1 MHSLRTRFIVIFG
14 LFILLSSTIMGVFS
28 AYSIINTGV
37 ALCAEQG
44 TPIAQK
50 ADEVIDGDKFEELC
64 KNPSVN
70 NPYYEEA
77 RLALLEIKE
86 TINCQYLYTMA
97 PVGGTIFKYIIDGSC
112 DPSDT
117 ENFSELGT
125 HEDIADYGDGP
136 ILAMEDGD
144 FHSSGLEKQDSWGY
158 TISTY
163 KGIKNSQG
171 KVVGFIGVDF
181 NVETILQMLKR
192 RIISIAIVSIIVL
205 IIGIGL
211 VILFTSRIFGT
222 MNTISVAMEKIA
234 SGKADLTF
242 RIPEHG
248 KNELSSLAQHC
259 NGVISSLNTLII
271 QLQSE
276 TGILNETG
284 SELSTKM
291 ADHIKVLS
299 SATKDIEDIS
309 SSITDQS
316 EKVEGI
322 TSGMQFVE
330 SEIKSLDQKLTQ
342 QSEAIQQSSS
352 IIEEITANIKSV
364 DSNVNEILGEYKI
377 LVQEATEGQTQQN
390 SVTTQIGNIAQQSE
404 HLLAANASISSIAKQ
419 TNLLAMNA
427 AIEASH
433 AGEAGKGFAVVAGEI
448 RTLAETS
455 AKQSDSISHLLQS
468 ITEAISGIVESSNK
482 SASNFASVAEKINH
496 LKDLIVE
503 VQSGMNE
510 ERLGA
515 ENILNSMITLEG
527 TTNDI
532 TSASS
537 HMKGQSEHVF
547 EGIRALNALAE
558 STMNKSSNVTAR
570 MEEMKATA
578 EATAIA
584 SDRNLSA
591 TNKVADMINGFSTSQ
606 K

>member
-37 ALCAEQG
+37 ALCSEQG
-44 TPIAQK
+44 IPIAQK
-50 ADEVIDGDKFEELC
+50 ADEVLDGDKFEELAL
-64 KNPSVN
+64 NPSVN

-86 TINCQYLYTMA
+86 TINCSYLYTMA
-97 PVGGTIFKYIIDGSC
+97 PAGGTIFKYIIDGSC

-117 ENFSELGT
+117 ENFSDLGT
-125 HEDIADYGDGP
+125 HEDISDYGEGP
-136 ILAMEDGD
+136 LLAMQDGG
-144 FHSSGLEKQDSWGY
+144 FHSSGLEKQDAWGY

-163 KGIKNSQG
+163 KGIKNSKG
-171 KVVGFIGVDF
+171 KIVGFIGVDF

-205 IIGIGL
+205 IIGIVL
-211 VILFTSRIFGT
+211 IVLFTSRIFGT
-222 MNTISVAMEKIA
+222 MKIISQAMEKIS

-248 KNELSSLAQHC
+248 NNELSTLAKHC
-259 NGVISSLNTLII
+259 NGVISSLHTLIT
-271 QLQSE
+271 QLQGE

-291 ADHIKVLS
+291 SEHIKVLS
-299 SATKDIEDIS
+299 AATKDIEEIS
-309 SSITDQS
+309 TSITDQS
-316 EKVEGI
+316 GKVEGI
-322 TSGMQFVE
+322 TNGMQSVE
-330 SEIKSLDQKLTQ
+330 SEIRSLDQKLSQ

-352 IIEEITANIKSV
+352 IIEGITDSIKSV
-364 DSNVNEILGEYKI
+364 DSNVNEIISEYKL
-377 LVQEATEGQTQQN
+377 LVKEATDGQSQQN
-390 SVTTQIGNIAQQSE
+390 SVTKQIGNIAQQSE
-404 HLLAANASISSIAKQ
+404 HLLSANASISSIAKQ

-468 ITEAISGIVESSNK
+468 ITDAISGIVESSNK
-482 SASNFASVAEKINH
+482 SASNFASVAEKIKH
-496 LKDLIVE
+496 LEELINQ

-537 HMKGQSEHVF
+537 HMKGESELVF
-547 EGIRALNALAE
+547 EGIRALNELAE
-558 STMNKSSNVTAR
+558 STMNKSTNITAR
-570 MEEMKATA
+570 MEEMKNTA
-578 EATAIA
+578 EATSTA

-591 TNKVADMINGFSTSQ
+591 TNKVADMINGFSTG

>member
-37 ALCAEQG
+37 ALCSEQG
-44 TPIAQK
+44 IPIAQK
-50 ADEVIDGDKFEELC
+50 ADEVLDGDKFEELAL
-64 KNPSVN
+64 NPSVN

-86 TINCQYLYTMA
+86 TINCSYLYTMA

-117 ENFSELGT
+117 ENFSDLGT
-125 HEDIADYGDGP
+125 HEDISDYGEGP
-136 ILAMEDGD
+136 LLAMQDGG
-144 FHSSGLEKQDSWGY
+144 FHSSGLEKQDTWGY

-163 KGIKNSQG
+163 KGIKNSKG
-171 KVVGFIGVDF
+171 KIVGFIGVDF

-211 VILFTSRIFGT
+211 VFLFTSRIFGT
-222 MNTISVAMEKIA
+222 MKIISLAMEKIA

-248 KNELSSLAQHC
+248 NNELSTLAKHC
-259 NGVISSLNTLII
+259 NGVISSLHTLIT
-271 QLQSE
+271 QLQGE

-291 ADHIKVLS
+291 SEHIKVLS
-299 SATKDIEDIS
+299 AATKDIEEIS
-309 SSITDQS
+309 GSITEQS
-316 EKVEGI
+316 GKVEGI
-322 TSGMQFVE
+322 TNGMQSVE
-330 SEIKSLDQKLTQ
+330 SEIRSLDQKLSQ

-352 IIEEITANIKSV
+352 IIEGITDSIKSV
-364 DSNVNEILGEYKI
+364 DSNVNEIISEYKL
-377 LVQEATEGQTQQN
+377 LVKEATDGQSQQN
-390 SVTTQIGNIAQQSE
+390 SVTKQIGNIAQQSE
-404 HLLAANASISSIAKQ
+404 HLLSANASISSIAKQ

-468 ITEAISGIVESSNK
+468 ITDAISGIVESSNK
-482 SASNFASVAEKINH
+482 SASNFASVAEKIKH
-496 LKDLIVE
+496 LEELIDQVHS
-503 VQSGMNE
+503 VMNDQ
-510 ERLGA
+510 RLGA

-537 HMKGQSEHVF
+537 HMKGESELVF
-547 EGIRALNALAE
+547 EGIRALNELAE
-558 STMNKSSNVTAR
+558 STMNKSTNVTAR
-570 MEEMKATA
+570 MEEMKNTA
-578 EATAIA
+578 EATSTA

-591 TNKVADMINGFSTSQ
+591 TNKVADMINGFSTG